1 MLSDEQ
7 VDIILQRI
15 INDGVAN
22 VSLQND
28 LLDHDCCFIEAD
40 MQPGNN
46 FETAYGKAFQAITPN
61 GMYEIQEELNFL
73 LTFKK
78 QTNMIRVIYGFGF
91 L

>member
-28 LLDHDCCFIEAD
+28 LLDHYCCFIEAD

-46 FETAYGKAFQAITPN
+46 FETAYDKAFQAITPN

-73 LTFKK
+73 LTIKK